1 MIDYETILIILL
13 YLDSDEVKMI
23 EQCNFKSR
31 IRHRD
36 SPGCRL
42 TPPEVVCPGEENCIL
57 YQIYQNIEKRRVI
70 YE

>member
-1 MIDYETILIILL
+1 
-13 YLDSDEVKMI
+13 MI
-23 EQCNFKSR
+23 EKCNFKSR

-57 YQIYQNIEKRRVI
+57 FQIYQNIEKRRVI